1 MNFSQYSVFMYF
13 SDDTTTQINKDLNED
28 KMLFLTGK
36 QRLKY
41 FSDSRTPVAKPL
53 SEKKTGLIHFI
64 NKLIH

>member
-1 MNFSQYSVFMYF
+1 MYL

-41 FSDSRTPVAKPL
+41 FAEVRTPVSKPL
-53 SEKKTGLIHFI
+53 SQKKAGLIRFI
-64 NKLIH
+64 SKLIH